1 MRYAKYVVLAPL
13 VLGCMMADGK
23 NKKKVLLPADVV
35 QAETAIV
42 LVDPDAG
49 VQVDSP
55 YGDTKAREDVE
66 TALMNWGRFRLV
78 MEASSADLVFVVHK
92 GTGKV
97 SEPTIGGIPQNNRPV
112 IFDPTDSG
120 GRVGGSRGTPPGG
133 GGPIGANPTP
143 QVEVGA
149 PDDMLS
155 VYRGVVAGNHQDPLA
170 APAVWRYT
178 AKDALRS
185 PAVPAVDQFKK
196 VLLEAEKQLQN
207 QQP

>member
-1 MRYAKYVVLAPL
+1 MRFAKYVALAVL
-13 VLGCMMADGK
+13 VLGCMAADGK

-35 QAETAIV
+35 QAQTAIV

-49 VQVDSP
+49 VPVDAP
-55 YGDTKAREDVE
+55 YGNTKARQDVE
-66 TALMNWGRFRLV
+66 TALMKWGRFRLV

-97 SEPTIGGIPQNNRPV
+97 VEPTIGGIPQNNRPV
-112 IFDPTDSG
+112 VFDPTDSG

-133 GGPIGANPTP
+133 GGPIGSNPTQ

-149 PDDMLS
+149 AEDTLA
-155 VYRGVVAGNHQDPLA
+155 VYRGVVAGNHQDPLT
-170 APAVWRYT
+170 APAVWRYS

-185 PAVPAVDQFKK
+185 PSVEAVSEFKK